1 MVMTGVDA
9 EFGEASLTF
18 SQVQTNLGGDF
29 VATRHGEVSAGGTAL
44 ALEEDEFGGTTP
56 RPLSPRARETVG

>member
-29 VATRHGEVSAGGTAL
+29 VATRRGEVSAMRMAL
-44 ALEEDEFGGTTP
+44 ALEKDESGDTTP
-56 RPLSPRARETVG
+56 RPLSPHARETVG